1 MLIQF
6 TVSNFR
12 SIAEEIHFSMEAA
25 RTSKSAKKM
34 RVDEENQF
42 EIPSAKLLKSAVLYG
57 ANASGKSNFVQA
69 IRFMRKAVLE
79 SLTMQAGENFE
90 VSPFRF
96 IDGFQGKPSTFEIVF
111 FAPDKRTYRYGF
123 AITKEVVAEEWLY
136 VKDTNRESC
145 LFEREGKKI
154 DLRKKF
160 AEGNNLESK
169 TRENG
174 LFLATVAQF
183 NGKISKLIIDWFRRI
198 QILDGVFDE
207 AHSLYSASLLTNEK
221 VREKVSALIQE
232 LDLSIQE
239 VVIDKIPNPLLKN
252 NQLLKLFSSE
262 ALEFVR
268 DQDFFQ
274 PLTRHNKFSSDGKL
288 IGSEFVPLSEYESE
302 GTKKLFNF
310 APMFLES
317 LENQRIIIV
326 DELDAKLH
334 PLLTIALI
342 KKFHANI
349 GSGHC
354 SQLIFTTH
362 DTNLLTSELFRRDQ
376 IWFSEKDKFG
386 ATQLYSLYD
395 YKLQNKKIRTDEMY
409 EKNYLIGKYGA
420 IPYLGNLRF

>member
-221 VREKVSALIQE
+221 IREKVSALIQE